1 MSQPKPKYAYRLGWR
16 SLRRVVPTLTV
27 SEAKRIARDL
37 GQAMVDHDIT
47 TSRRAAAFVAQVAH
61 ESGGFVYRTELWGPT
76 PAQRGYEGRRD
87 LGNVRTGDGS
97 RFRGRGYI
105 QITGRAN
112 YTAAAKGMR
121 LDCVDHPELLATHK
135 YAAQSA
141 AWWWET
147 HGCNEIADRGDF
159 VALTRRINGGTN
171 GLADRQR
178 YWRRAKPVARFLIP
192 KRRKP

>member
-1 MSQPKPKYAYRLGWR
+1 MTARYAYRLGWR

-27 SEAKRIARDL
+27 PEAKRLARDL

-61 ESGGFVYRTELWGPT
+61 ESGGFRYRTELWGPT

-87 LGNVRTGDGS
+87 LGNVSAGDGS

-112 YTAAAKGMR
+112 YTAAAKGMK
-121 LDCVDHPELLATHK
+121 LDAVDHPELLATHK
-135 YAAQSA
+135 YAARSA
-141 AWWWET
+141 AWWWKS
-147 HGCNEIADRGDF
+147 HGCNELADRGDF

-178 YWRRAKPVARFLIP
+178 YHRRARPLGRFLTP